1 LHAKHIVGI
10 GPIGHYPEG
19 LVSTP
24 RRSIAIVLIVPLLAV
39 GCFASRAF
47 PPPGRTDWGRF
58 GTAGPRAVPPAAN
71 PAAVVPAA
79 AAAPAGSASRT
90 ILAISGGGSYGA
102 HTAGVLKGWTASGT
116 RPQFDVVTGV
126 STGALIASFA
136 FLGPEYD
143 GPLEAIYTGT
153 SARDIFRWHSLPRLP
168 WSDALADSAPLRRII
183 EATVTPEVLDKIAAA
198 HRSGRRLY
206 VATTDLDSKR
216 QVVWDMGAIA
226 ASENVEKRE
235 LFCKVLLASSAVP
248 GLLPP
253 VPIDITVDGK
263 RRTELHVDGA
273 ISAAVFVQPGML
285 SHEEASSDHG
295 VHPSKSEHTRIYVL
309 VSGKLFADTDPVP
322 RRVVDVTAASLN
334 CVLMAR
340 LREDVHRI
348 YRLAHRAGAEFAVA
362 QMADDFP
369 GAPTSISFDPA
380 TMRKMFDEGYRVGSH
395 PATWRTLPPG
405 TDSEEQPKPRDGVQF
420 SSPPKPS

>member
-1 LHAKHIVGI
+1 M
-10 GPIGHYPEG
+10 
-19 LVSTP
+19 SSP
-24 RRSIAIVLIVPLLAV
+24 RRTIAIALVATLTAA
-39 GCFASRAF
+39 GCFASRTF
-47 PPPGRTDWGRF
+47 PPPNRADSGRF
-58 GTAGPRAVPPAAN
+58 GTTGPMNEPPGTT
-71 PAAVVPAA
+71 PAPPVAE
-79 AAAPAGSASRT
+79 AAPAGPPPRT

-102 HTAGVLKGWTASGT
+102 HAAGVLKGWTASGM

-143 GPLEAIYTGT
+143 AQLEAIYTGT

-168 WSDALADSAPLRRII
+168 WSDALADSAPLRRTI

-226 ASENVEKRE
+226 AGEGSDKRE
-235 LFCKVLLASSAVP
+235 LFCKVLLASASVP

-273 ISAAVFVQPGML
+273 TSAAVFVQPGML
-285 SHEEASSDHG
+285 GREESNSDRR
-295 VHPSKSEHTRIYVL
+295 ERTRIYVL
-309 VSGKLFADTDPVP
+309 VSGKLFADSDAVP
-322 RRVVDVTAASLN
+322 RRVVSVTAASLN
-334 CVLMAR
+334 CVLVAR

-348 YRLAHRAGAEFAVA
+348 YRLAHRAGAEFAVVR
-362 QMADDFP
+362 MADDFV
-369 GAPTSISFDPA
+369 GAPTSISFDP
-380 TMRKMFDEGYRVGSH
+380 TVMRTMFDEGFRVGSH
-395 PATWRTLPPG
+395 PAGWSTLPPG
-405 TDSEEQPKPRDGVQF
+405 TDGEDQPKPREGVEF
-420 SSPPKPS
+420 SSAPGPSSAAR